1 MKDKSYVFNSMYF
14 LKDFECVFIIFKKG
28 EVEEDGKENENGE
41 VLESV
46 KVIEENIEK
55 LKGKSRKKFGKISE
69 KFVNDEEMILEG
81 GDKEEFKK
89 RGRKRKLGEMEE
101 SKGEE

>member
-1 MKDKSYVFNSMYF
+1 MNVYLF
-14 LKDFECVFIIFKKG
+14 IFKKG

-69 KFVNDEEMILEG
+69 KFVDDEEMILEG